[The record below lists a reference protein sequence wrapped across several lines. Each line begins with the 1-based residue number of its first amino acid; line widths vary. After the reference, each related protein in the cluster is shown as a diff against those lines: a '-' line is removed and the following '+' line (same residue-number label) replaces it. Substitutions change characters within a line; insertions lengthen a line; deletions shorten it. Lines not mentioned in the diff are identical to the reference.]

1 MCLSVPARV
10 LEVHDRHW
18 ATVDVGGTG
27 KRISIDLVEDVRAG
41 DYVLLHVGFALQKI
55 DEAEAESLLA
65 LFDEMVLAEEQA
77 GWDQPGQSSAVD
89 DRGGALPGSRAPG

>member
-10 LEVHDRHW
+10 TAVHDASW
-18 ATVDVGGTG
+18 ATVEVGGTS

-55 DEAEAESLLA
+55 DEDEALATLA
-65 LFDEMVLAEEQA
+65 LLDEIARAETDPSEA
-77 GWDQPGQSSAVD
+77 PAE
-89 DRGGALPGSRAPG
+89 DRP

>member
-10 LEVHDRHW
+10 LAVHDAQW
-18 ATVDVGGTG
+18 ATVDVGGTS
-27 KRISIDLVEDVRAG
+27 KRIAIDLVEGVQAG

-65 LFDEMVLAEEQA
+65 LFDEMVQAEDQALAA
-77 GWDQPGQSSAVD
+77 SPVTPSPPG
-89 DRGGALPGSRAPG
+89 RGPG

>member
-10 LEVHDRHW
+10 LEVHDPHW
-18 ATVDVGGTG
+18 ATVDVGGTS

-55 DEAEAESLLA
+55 DEAEAQSLLA
-65 LFDEMVLAEEQA
+65 LFDEMVQAEE
-77 GWDQPGQSSAVD
+77 
-89 DRGGALPGSRAPG
+89 RGVWPERYAADLPGEQRAGVG